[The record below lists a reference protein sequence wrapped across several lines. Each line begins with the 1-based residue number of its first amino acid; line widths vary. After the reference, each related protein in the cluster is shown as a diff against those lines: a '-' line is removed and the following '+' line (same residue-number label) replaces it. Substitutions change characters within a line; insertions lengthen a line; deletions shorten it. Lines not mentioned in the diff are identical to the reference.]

1 MYKKISFILAS
12 FFGAGYFPFASG
24 TFGSLVTL
32 PLVFAATYCYGM
44 YGLMGL
50 TIAAF
55 FIGWLASN
63 EVLKYTEHDPSL
75 IVIDEVAG
83 QSLTFVCFA
92 EQMQGRFDVLWLLA
106 AGFILFR
113 LFDIAKPFPVS
124 WVDKNVRNG
133 FGVMFDDILAGVYG
147 AAILWAVGHY
157 LDLFAGF

>member
-1 MYKKISFILAS
+1 MYKKISFVLAS

-32 PLVFAATYCYGM
+32 PVVFTAAYY
-44 YGLMGL
+44 YGLYGVLAL
-50 TIAAF
+50 TLGAF
-55 FIGWLASN
+55 FIGWITSN

-92 EQMQGRFDVLWLLA
+92 DAMQGRFDVCWLMLT
-106 AGFILFR
+106 GFILFR
-113 LFDIAKPFPVS
+113 VFDITKPYPVG
-124 WVDKNVRNG
+124 WVDKKVRNG

-147 AAILWAVGHY
+147 AVVLWIIGHY
-157 LDLFAGF
+157 FNLFAGF